1 MAAISLTMGKLIAG
15 IVIAIVAASAVS
27 AGVSMLIPGPQG
39 PEGPEGQQGATG
51 PQGPQGETGDTGPA
65 GATGPAGPAG
75 ATGAT
80 GAKGDKGDTGDTG
93 PQGPQGEQGIQ
104 GPPGVTA
111 VNSSSLAEVILDYYP
126 SLGLGNVTLTAP
138 ANGAVHVM
146 LTATAMV
153 NNDSATMWLYANA
166 TGYNGWTQ
174 EGPAVNSALA
184 SDMFYCSLTTQG
196 VYTVT
201 EGNTYYF
208 EARAWRQSNPS
219 DDQCFVYLYDIFMT
233 AVFYAT

>member
-1 MAAISLTMGKLIAG
+1 MTVGKLIALG
-15 IVIAIVAASAVS
+15 VIAILASSAIAVGAS
-27 AGVSMLIPGPQG
+27 TMLAVG
-39 PEGPEGQQGATG
+39 PEGPEGPQGETGATG
-51 PQGPQGETGDTGPA
+51 PQGPKGDTGDTGPA
-65 GATGPAGPAG
+65 GATGTTGPAGP
-75 ATGAT
+75 
-80 GAKGDKGDTGDTG
+80 KGDKGDTGDTGPAGATGATG